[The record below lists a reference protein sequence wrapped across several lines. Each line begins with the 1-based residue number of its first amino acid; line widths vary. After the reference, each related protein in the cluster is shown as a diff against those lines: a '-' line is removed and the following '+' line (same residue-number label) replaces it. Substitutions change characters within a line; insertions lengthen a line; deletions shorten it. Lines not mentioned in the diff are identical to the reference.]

1 MQGNLKTL
9 ITFAQNN
16 LLVDFSILATG
27 TGIFYLVVLT
37 LLEIVLGIDNIIF
50 ISIITDRLVK
60 EDQGKAR
67 VLGLSLA
74 LIIRILLL
82 MGVSFIM
89 TLDKDP
95 LFTIYGQEFTGHSLV
110 LLIGGLFL
118 IYKSVGEMHSS
129 VKGNEEHGGKKK
141 KTRLGA
147 VVMQIVMVDFI
158 FSFDSVI
165 SAIGMTNDIRHE
177 THGNPLIIIVA
188 AVIISMLIMLAF
200 AKPIANFINSR
211 PTIKMI
217 ALGFLVT
224 IGVLLIAEAFEQHI
238 PKGYIYF
245 AMVYALLVEFLNIRM
260 RKNKGESE

>member
-1 MQGNLKTL
+1 M
-9 ITFAQNN
+9 
-16 LLVDFSILATG
+16 DFSILATG

-50 ISIITDRLVK
+50 ISIITDKLVK
-60 EDQGKAR
+60 EDQRKAR

-74 LIIRILLL
+74 LIIRVLLL
-82 MGVSFIM
+82 SVVTFIM
-89 TLDKDP
+89 SLDKHP
-95 LFTIYGQEFTGHSLV
+95 LFSIAGFDFTGHSLV

-118 IYKSVGEMHSS
+118 IYKSVTEMHSS
-129 VKGNEEHGGKKK
+129 VKGHEEEHGKSKKK
-141 KTRLGA
+141 ARLSS

-165 SAIGMTNDIRHE
+165 SAIGMTNDISHE

-188 AVIISMLIMLAF
+188 AVILSMIVMLIF
-200 AKPIANFINSR
+200 AKPISDFINAR

-224 IGVLLIAEAFEQHI
+224 IGVLLIAESFGQHV

-260 RKNKGESE
+260 RKNKGAKE

>member
-1 MQGNLKTL
+1 M
-9 ITFAQNN
+9 
-16 LLVDFSILATG
+16 DFHILTTG
-27 TGIFYLVVLT
+27 IGIFYLVVLT

-50 ISIITDRLVK
+50 ISIITDSLVK
-60 EDQGKAR
+60 QDQRKAR
-67 VLGLSLA
+67 ILGLSLA
-74 LIIRILLL
+74 LIIRLLL
-82 MGVSFIM
+82 LSVVSYIM
-89 TLDKDP
+89 TLDKNP
-95 LFTIYGQEFTGHSLV
+95 IFEVYNVKFTVHSLV

-129 VKGNEEHGGKKK
+129 VKGNHHETKKK
-141 KTRLGA
+141 RKVRLGA
-147 VVMQIVMVDFI
+147 VVLQIVAIDFI

-177 THGNPLIIIVA
+177 AHGNPFIIIVL
-188 AVIISMLIMLAF
+188 AVIISMIIMLIF
-200 AKPIANFINSR
+200 ARPIANFINAR

-224 IGVLLIAEAFEQHI
+224 IGVLLIAESFGQHI

-260 RKNKGESE
+260 RRNNKEPEL